1 MRGCLRAAPFSLPN
15 PFFGGTD
22 LLVNLGQA
30 VGQSLHLNVDFMKLW
45 AAQSVSAV
53 GARITRTVLPII
65 AILLIDATPTEV
77 AILSALGFAPSI
89 IVGLFAGGLVDRRAK
104 WPLMIGADIF
114 RALIILSIP
123 LAANNGVLSM
133 GQIYLVAALTGA
145 ASSLF
150 DIADKTFLPAVLP
163 KEQLLD
169 GNARL
174 EASDA
179 VAEGIGPWI
188 GGALVGL
195 FGAPMALVFDAASY
209 LWSALLL
216 GLVRRE
222 APVDTNAKKT
232 EGAGLLADASTGLQ
246 ASLAHPMIARILLAT
261 IILSL
266 SGGFFMALY
275 MVVTVDLLALSPTM
289 VGAVIGVGGL
299 GGVLGAISAPA
310 LRRRFSAYGAMVRSL
325 SIDAAFNFSVPLSLL
340 FPSAAVPLLVSAQ
353 LVGDGFMT
361 VAFIM
366 VVSLRQEIMAK
377 EVLGRSNA
385 TFHLAESGALVS
397 GSFLAA
403 VLVLWSPV
411 EWVIWG
417 ASFGGVVAVPIL
429 LGYRPTPEGRH

>member
-1 MRGCLRAAPFSLPN
+1 MAPFSLPN
-15 PFFGGTD
+15 PSFGGTD
-22 LLVNLGQA
+22 RRANKGQG
-30 VGQSLHLNVDFMKLW
+30 VGQSLHRNADFMKLW
-45 AAQSVSAV
+45 AAQAVSAV

-104 WPLMIGADIF
+104 RPLMIGADIF

-123 LAANNGVLSM
+123 LAANTGVLSM

-163 KEQLLD
+163 KEQLVV

-195 FGAPMALVFDAASY
+195 VGAPMALVFDAASY

-222 APVDTNAKKT
+222 APVATNAKET
-232 EGAGLLADASTGLQ
+232 EGAGLLADARIGLQ
-246 ASLAHPMIARILLAT
+246 ASLAQPMIARILLAT

-275 MVVTVDLLALSPTM
+275 MVVTVDLLALSPTL
-289 VGAVIGVGGL
+289 VGAIIGVGGL
-299 GGVLGAISAPA
+299 GGVLGAISAPT
-310 LRRRFSAYGAMVRSL
+310 LRRRFGAYGAMVRSL
-325 SIDAAFNFSVPLSLL
+325 AIAAAFNFSVPLSLL

-377 EVLGRSNA
+377 EVLGRANA
-385 TFHLAESGALVS
+385 TFHLAESGALVG
-397 GSFLAA
+397 GSLLAA
-403 VLVLWSPV
+403 VLVVWSPV

-429 LGYRPTPEGRH
+429 LG

>member
-1 MRGCLRAAPFSLPN
+1 
-15 PFFGGTD
+15 
-22 LLVNLGQA
+22 
-30 VGQSLHLNVDFMKLW
+30 MKLW
-45 AAQSVSAV
+45 AAQAVSAV

-77 AILSALGFAPSI
+77 AILSALGFAPSV
-89 IVGLFAGGLVDRRAK
+89 IVGLFAGGIADRRAK
-104 WPLMIGADIF
+104 RPLMIGADIF

-123 LAANNGVLSM
+123 LAANSGVLSM

-163 KEQLLD
+163 KEQLVD

-195 FGAPMALVFDAASY
+195 VGAPMALVFDAASY

-222 APVDTNAKKT
+222 APVDTNLREADGT
-232 EGAGLLADASTGLQ
+232 GLFADARIGLR
-246 ASLAHPMIARILLAT
+246 ASLAQPMIARILLAT

-289 VGAVIGVGGL
+289 VGAIIGVGGL

-310 LRRRFSAYGAMVRSL
+310 LRRRFGAYGALVRSL
-325 SIDAAFNFSVPLSLL
+325 AIAAAFKDRKSV
-340 FPSAAVPLLVSAQ
+340 V
-353 LVGDGFMT
+353 
-361 VAFIM
+361 
-366 VVSLRQEIMAK
+366 
-377 EVLGRSNA
+377 
-385 TFHLAESGALVS
+385 
-397 GSFLAA
+397 
-403 VLVLWSPV
+403 
-411 EWVIWG
+411 
-417 ASFGGVVAVPIL
+417 
-429 LGYRPTPEGRH
+429 